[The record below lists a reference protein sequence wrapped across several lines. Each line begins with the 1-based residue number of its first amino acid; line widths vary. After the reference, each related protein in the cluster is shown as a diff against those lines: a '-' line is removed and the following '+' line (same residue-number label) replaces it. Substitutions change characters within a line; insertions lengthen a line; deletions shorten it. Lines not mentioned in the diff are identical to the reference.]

1 MNNYDGGAYERKWGK
16 MVTLTGKAREAHI
29 KWHAENHYGPDHPD
43 WDDRDGCDGKQERDE
58 EDFYE

>member
-29 KWHAENHYGPDHPD
+29 KWHKENQPDPEELA
-43 WDDRDGCDGKQERDE
+43 DDFDTFMRDYKEGFDE
-58 EDFYE
+58 

>member
-29 KWHAENHYGPDHPD
+29 KWHIENQPDPEELA
-43 WDDRDGCDGKQERDE
+43 DDFDTFMRDYKEGFDD
-58 EDFYE
+58 